1 MDEKITTSAAENAE
15 NTAQAEQAAAPAQ
28 SSTQD
33 GTATEAVTQ
42 SEPQAKQKA
51 EPSGNSETGK
61 LTAENQA
68 AQIPRRKRQLSGGK
82 QAGDSRA

>member
-33 GTATEAVTQ
+33 GTRQRKLLRSPNRRLSRKPNLPEIQ
-42 SEPQAKQKA
+42 KQ
-51 EPSGNSETGK
+51 ER

-68 AQIPRRKRQLSGGK
+68 AQNPPAKTTTLRRKT
-82 QAGDSRA
+82 SRR